1 MMNMKKINRSRSI
14 TAIGWGVA
22 ACSVGVLV
30 ASMTATAASADP
42 DIGNSFG
49 NAISSKVAPDVFV
62 TAQAEFP
69 EALPQGVSWPESLP
83 APFLE
88 DGVGMQANVPRAVAS
103 LYWKCAWEDSYIAAS
118 RSGDADSAK
127 AALGQ
132 LSGYVD
138 LPFYKEQV
146 EDPDGLWS
154 KLILEPAQ
162 AGDASGVVADFSA
175 GCEWYAGN
183 QK

>member
-1 MMNMKKINRSRSI
+1 MKKNNNNRSRSI
-14 TAIGWGVA
+14 TAVGWGVA
-22 ACSVGVLV
+22 VCSVGVLV

-42 DIGNSFG
+42 DIGNSSG
-49 NAISSKVAPDVFV
+49 NAISAKVAPDVFLS
-62 TAQAEFP
+62 AQAEFP
-69 EALPQGVSWPESLP
+69 EALPDGVSWPDTLP
-83 APFLE
+83 PEFLE
-88 DGVGMQANVPRAVAS
+88 DGVAMQANVPRAIAS
-103 LYWKCAWEDSYIAAS
+103 IYWRCAWEDSYIAAS
-118 RSGDADSAK
+118 RSGNADSAK

-138 LPFYKEQV
+138 LPFYREQV

-154 KLILEPAQ
+154 KLILEPAL
-162 AGDASGVVADFSA
+162 AGDDSGVVADFSA